1 MSINET
7 QRELSPIR
15 KALVDGFRNSDRPEK
30 VKHWAEVLIATI
42 DGIHKEGEN
51 EHNKAAFQAN
61 YAALLRAAE
70 GAPFPEMLSP
80 AEIAKAFG
88 LHPRRD
94 Q

>member
-1 MSINET
+1 MT
-7 QRELSPIR
+7 DKPYADIR

-30 VKHWAEVLIATI
+30 VKHAAEVLIATI

-51 EHNKAAFQAN
+51 DENKAAFQAN
-61 YAALLRAAE
+61 YAALIRSAE

-80 AEIAKAFG
+80 AEIAKRLG